1 MVVGD
6 GPMLQALR
14 LSMPTHRVCIFTGH
28 VSEDEKWQLLEEAW
42 FLVHG
47 ALHEGRGMAI
57 LEAAAVGTPSVA
69 LNVPGVHNAIR
80 DGKTGV
86 LVEAPA
92 EAPAEESA
100 KVLAEAWV
108 DLSGDPDR
116 RARMGEE
123 ARLWAERFGSDRT
136 VEAWEKLLE
145 RNSVGNASE
154 DWQFAADR
162 RRQRRTGDRV
172 QE

>member
-1 MVVGD
+1 
-6 GPMLQALR
+6 
-14 LSMPTHRVCIFTGH
+14 
-28 VSEDEKWQLLEEAW
+28 
-42 FLVHG
+42 
-47 ALHEGRGMAI
+47 MAI

-69 LNVPGVHNAIR
+69 LNAPGVRDAIR

-123 ARLWAERFGSDRT
+123 ARLWAERFGWDRT

-145 RNSVGNASE
+145 REIASGTHRRL
-154 DWQFAADR
+154 ADR
-162 RRQRRTGDRV
+162 CGQASTATTGDRV